1 MRVKNAVGGADNLG
15 MARARLG
22 MAFQDVRGAMGS
34 EVVIGT
40 RAGLAVRGKQRYKY
54 PVQPSVRACA
64 GRMVQAN
71 AAWNELTLAQVEAWR
86 VYADG
91 LSRVDPVTLQR
102 YSPTAKN
109 AFVGLATK
117 FLQIN
122 PSGTIPVWPPSDDFV
137 ADSLRVSVTAA
148 SGGVLFAA
156 SGDNTSGTLTEL
168 LVQPLKNIRRLP
180 GRDYKSLAFHAFDGS
195 ALFVGLEPGAYAF
208 AFRFVRASTGQAT
221 MLMPIGVAEV

>member
-1 MRVKNAVGGADNLG
+1 
-15 MARARLG
+15 

-34 EVVIGT
+34 EVVVGT

-54 PVQPSVRACA
+54 PVQPSVRAGA

-71 AAWNELTLAQVEAWR
+71 AAWNELSLAQVEAWR

-91 LSRVDPVTLQR
+91 LSRVEPVTLQR

-117 FLQIN
+117 FLQID
-122 PSGTIPVWPPSDDFV
+122 PLGTIPVWPPSSDFV
-137 ADSLRVSVTAA
+137 GDSLKVTVAA
-148 SGGVLFAA
+148 SSGGVLFAA
-156 SGDNTSGTLTEL
+156 SGDNTSDTLTEL

-180 GRDYKSLAFHAFDGS
+180 GRDYKSLAFHSFDGS
-195 ALFVGLEPGAYAF
+195 PVFVALEPGAYAF

-221 MLMPIGVAEV
+221 ILMPIGVAEV